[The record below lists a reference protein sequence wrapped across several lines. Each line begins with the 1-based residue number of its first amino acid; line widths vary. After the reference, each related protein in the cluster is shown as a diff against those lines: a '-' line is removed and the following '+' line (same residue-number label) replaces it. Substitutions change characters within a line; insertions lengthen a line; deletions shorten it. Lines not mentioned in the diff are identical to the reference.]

1 MPLLSRKKLLLAKA
15 ESTYGTDPTPT
26 GAANAILTSDL
37 SITPLAGA
45 SVSRNF
51 DRAAFGNSLNIKTA
65 TFVEVSFMVEIAGS
79 SAAGTAPPYGP
90 LLLACGF
97 SQTLVAVTSSTYAP
111 ISAAIGSVTLYFH
124 HDGQLHK
131 ITGARGTV
139 SLNLDA
145 GSIPKYAFTF
155 TGLYNVATST
165 ADATPTLSAFQVP
178 LAVTNTNTPTF
189 SLHSTDVVMNACSI
203 DIGNS
208 VIHRDVVNSE
218 RVDIV
223 DRAVAGT
230 VSFEAPAISDKNWF
244 AISKAGTTGA
254 LSIVHGTAAGNIV
267 TIAGPAVQLIN
278 PTYADFNGV
287 SVIQAQL
294 LFAPTSAG
302 NDEITIVVT

>member
-15 ESTYGTDPTPT
+15 ESSYGVDPTPT

-37 SITPLAGA
+37 SINPLAGP

-65 TFVEVSFMVEIAGS
+65 TFVEISFMVEIAGS
-79 SAAGTAPPYGP
+79 GDADTAPAYGP

-97 SQTLVAVTSSTYAP
+97 AQTINAGISVVYAP
-111 ISAAIGSVTLYFH
+111 ISASIGSVTLYFH
-124 HDGQLHK
+124 HDGQLHEVN
-131 ITGARGTV
+131 GARGTV

-145 GSIPKYAFTF
+145 GGIPKYAFSF
-155 TGLYNVATST
+155 TGLYVAATST
-165 ADATPTLSAFQVP
+165 ADATPTLTAFQVP
-178 LAVTNTNTPTF
+178 LSVSNTNTPTF

-223 DRAVAGT
+223 DRAVAGS

-244 AISKAGTTGA
+244 AISKAGTVGD
-254 LSIVHGTAAGNIV
+254 LSIVHGTATGNIV
-267 TIAGPAVQLIN
+267 TIESAGVQLIN

-287 SVIQAQL
+287 SVIQTQL
-294 LFAPTSAG
+294 LFAPSGAG
-302 NDEITIVVT
+302 NNEITITTT

>member
-1 MPLLSRKKLLLAKA
+1 MPLLSRKKLLLAKT
-15 ESTYGTDPTPT
+15 EVSYGVDPTPT

-37 SITPLAGA
+37 SINPLAGS

-65 TFVEVSFMVEIAGS
+65 TFVEISFMVEIAGS
-79 SAAGTAPPYGP
+79 GDADTPPAYGP

-97 SQTLVAVTSSTYAP
+97 SQTINAATSVVYAP
-111 ISAAIGSVTLYFH
+111 ISAAIGSITLYFH
-124 HDGQLHK
+124 HDGQLHEVN
-131 ITGARGTV
+131 GARGTV

-145 GSIPKYAFTF
+145 GGIPKYAFTF
-155 TGLYNVATST
+155 TGLYVAPTST
-165 ADATPTLSAFQVP
+165 ADATPTLSGFMTP

-223 DRAVAGT
+223 DRAVAGS

-254 LSIVHGTAAGNIV
+254 LSIIHGTAAGGIV
-267 TIAGPAVQLIN
+267 TIAAPAVQLIN

-287 SVIQAQL
+287 SVIQTQL
-294 LFAPTSAG
+294 LFAPSSA
-302 NDEITIVVT
+302 NDEITITTT